1 TPGGLGLVEFTYIG
15 GIILAGRGRTDV
27 SPDIFHAQ
35 VAGAVLLFRALTY
48 GVQIPLGGFAYLIY
62 RATSSWRHPAG
73 GEPQIAT
80 GRLAAVFVV
89 AISGSIWLHATTR
102 PLDRFDAVIARFV
115 VALRVGWLDSVARA
129 LNAVGSRWG
138 LAALGLLAVAL
149 AMVFRRWRHLIV
161 FLVS

>member
-1 TPGGLGLVEFTYIG
+1 MTKRTTGSEVTETPARGSRGDPDRTVVDLTRPKRRRRPTGAPAPLPKKIGL
-15 GIILAGRGRTDV
+15 
-27 SPDIFHAQ
+27 
-35 VAGAVLLFRALTY
+35 
-48 GVQIPLGGFAYLIY
+48 
-62 RATSSWRHPAG
+62 
-73 GEPQIAT
+73 T
-80 GRLAAVFVV
+80 GKLWLAAVFVV

-115 VALRVGWLDSVARA
+115 VALRAGWLDSVARA

-161 FLVS
+161 FLVSLAVL